1 MKLRRKVKGLPYT
14 LLASTAD
21 SSSYNVASLLGRNVT
36 PGQNRS
42 DKAKME
48 REAILNLSRV
58 FGFEQTEDQRKS
70 QKLEETLVE
79 LYASMRPSLIGYAYQ
94 VVGSTGDSEDLVQVA
109 FLKLFDQLK
118 RNSKILNVRSW
129 LYRVVHNLAIDHM
142 RRRGAH
148 DNAVA
153 GWVAERALS
162 DKTTSA
168 ENELIQQQKV
178 AGFMS
183 LLNDRER
190 HCLTLRAE
198 GLSYQEVGE
207 VLGISHKSVS
217 VYLVRG
223 LKKVRGARLG

>member
-1 MKLRRKVKGLPYT
+1 L
-14 LLASTAD
+14 TAQKN
-21 SSSYNVASLLGRNVT
+21 S
-36 PGQNRS
+36 S
-42 DKAKME
+42 DKVKME

-58 FGFEQTEDQRKS
+58 FGFEQTEEQRKS

-79 LYASMRPSLIGYAYQ
+79 LYATMRPSLIGYAYQ

-109 FLKLFDQLK
+109 FLKLFDHLQ
-118 RNSKILNVRSW
+118 RNAKILNVRSW
-129 LYRVVHNLAIDHM
+129 LYRVVHNLAIDHV

-153 GWVAERALS
+153 GWVADRALA
-162 DKTTSA
+162 DHATSA

-178 AGFMS
+178 AGCMAM
-183 LLNDRER
+183 LNERER
-190 HCLTLRAE
+190 QCLALRAE

-223 LKKVRGARLG
+223 LKKVRGANK

>member
-1 MKLRRKVKGLPYT
+1 MRIGPN
-14 LLASTAD
+14 S
-21 SSSYNVASLLGRNVT
+21 
-36 PGQNRS
+36 S

-48 REAILNLSRV
+48 REAVLNLSRV
-58 FGFEQTEDQRKS
+58 FGFEQTGDQRKS
-70 QKLEETLVE
+70 QELEETLVE

-109 FLKLFDQLK
+109 FLKLFDHLK
-118 RNSKILNVRSW
+118 RNAKILNVRSW
-129 LYRVVHNLAIDHM
+129 LYRVVHNLAIDHI

-148 DNAVA
+148 DSAVA
-153 GWVAERALS
+153 GWVAERTMAER
-162 DKTTSA
+162 TTSA

-178 AGFMS
+178 ADCMA

-190 HCLTLRAE
+190 QCLTLRAE

-223 LKKVRGARLG
+223 LKKVRSAKQS